1 MVVLMTA
8 APLTQTE
15 PKTLAAF
22 VFPGFETLDL
32 YGPLEML
39 GSLPGR
45 IEVSIVGEAPDPVPS
60 VQGQRLLPDVTIA
73 DAGSFDLLL
82 VPGGDAAVDV
92 LQRQRSVEWLVQA
105 TVSAELVMTVCTGSV
120 LLGATG
126 VLDRRR
132 ATTNKRDFLATIGL
146 APDVTWVRQ
155 ARWVEDGKFFT
166 SSGVSAGMDMSLA
179 VIETLYGRA
188 EAEEMAAGCE
198 YDWHDEPDWDPFAV
212 AAGLVIS

>member
-1 MVVLMTA
+1 MTV
-8 APLTQTE
+8 E
-15 PKTLAAF
+15 PVTVAKPKSLAAF

-45 IEVSIVGEAPDPVPS
+45 IEVSVVGETPDPVPS
-60 VQGQRLLPDVTIA
+60 VQGQRLLPDLTIA
-73 DAGSFDLLL
+73 NAGRFDLLL

-92 LQRQRSVEWLVQA
+92 LQRPQSIEWLEQTA
-105 TVSAELVMTVCTGSV
+105 ASAELVLTVCTGSI
-120 LLGATG
+120 LLGAVG
-126 VLDRRR
+126 MLDGRR

-146 APDVTWVRQ
+146 APEVTWVSQ

-179 VIETLYGRA
+179 VIEKLYGRA
-188 EAEEMAAGCE
+188 EADEMAAGCE
-198 YDWHDEPDWDPFAV
+198 YDWHDEPGWDPFAI
-212 AAGLVIS
+212 AAGLVDD